1 MTVLTLIIP
10 LCYNKHNEAGTT
22 YEDKRMKTITETKQH
37 AQLLTVPEAA
47 QRLGIS
53 PRKTWQL
60 ISEGQL
66 QVVHVGLRSTRI
78 LESVLDAFIE
88 RLKVAAIHCN

>member
-37 AQLLTVPEAA
+37 TQLLTVPEAA

-53 PRKTWQL
+53 PRKAWQL
-60 ISEGQL
+60 ISEGKIHA
-66 QVVHVGLRSTRI
+66 VHIGLRSTRI
-78 LESVLDAFIE
+78 EQEELDAFVA
-88 RLKVAAIHCN
+88 RLRTISVHRN

>member
-1 MTVLTLIIP
+1 
-10 LCYNKHNEAGTT
+10 
-22 YEDKRMKTITETKQH
+22 MKTITETKQH

-53 PRKTWQL
+53 TRKTWQL

-66 QVVHVGLRSTRI
+66 HAVHLGLRSTRI
-78 LESVLDAFIE
+78 EQEELDAFVA
-88 RLKVAAIHCN
+88 RLRTIAAHRN